1 MGDRA
6 SFPLALLVGL
16 FVAVLAIPNIIA
28 VKLLAFGPLAM
39 PTALIVLPITRINR
53 RRGHRGL
60 WLSCRPPDGL
70 DGLRQEPPRHPGR

>member
-28 VKLLAFGPLAM
+28 VKLLASGPLAM
-39 PTALIVLPITRINR
+39 PTALIVLPITRIIGDVATEVYGYCVAR
-53 RRGHRGL
+53 
-60 WLSCRPPDGL
+60 WMI
-70 DGLRQEPPRHPGR
+70 